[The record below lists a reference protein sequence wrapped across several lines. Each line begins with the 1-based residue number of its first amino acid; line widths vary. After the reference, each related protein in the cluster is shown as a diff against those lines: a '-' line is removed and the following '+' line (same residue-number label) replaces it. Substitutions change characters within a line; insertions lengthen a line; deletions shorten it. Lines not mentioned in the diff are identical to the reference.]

1 MQTSDSRQ
9 VIDEI
14 SQATTVLLDPKQK
27 IAFRFR
33 ALFTLRNSDAAR
45 QAAAAKAMI
54 ECLKLDL
61 DQASALLKHECAY
74 CLGQVGGRV
83 PDIVV
88 PALLDVL
95 ADEKQPIIARH
106 EAGEALGAI
115 ACSSSLPALEAYA
128 KLTRPDADR
137 IPIEVVQTCQL
148 AIDRINFVE
157 KGLKEKTLSSEELVS
172 PFESIDPSLPAE
184 CSDLK
189 TLGRKM
195 CDKSLSLFDRYRA
208 MFSLRNIAGSA
219 EDVAVANEAVT
230 LLADGFELSGAE
242 EALFRHEI
250 AFVLG
255 QIGNRASAAAKP
267 LLRRLEDADENPMV
281 RHEAAEALGSIALE
295 DYVSVLEKFA
305 KDPEPIVSESCAVA
319 LDLVEYHLSSDAFE
333 YATVTATA

>member
-1 MQTSDSRQ
+1 
-9 VIDEI
+9 
-14 SQATTVLLDPKQK
+14 
-27 IAFRFR
+27 
-33 ALFTLRNSDAAR
+33 
-45 QAAAAKAMI
+45 MI

-115 ACSSSLPALEAYA
+115 ECSSSLPALEAYA

-148 AIDRINFVE
+148 AIDRIYYVE
-157 KGLKEKTLSSEELVS
+157 KGLKEKTLSSEDLVS
-172 PFESIDPSLPAE
+172 PFESIDPSPPAE
-184 CSDLK
+184 CSDDLK
-189 TLGRKM
+189 TLGRRM

-219 EDVAVANEAVT
+219 DDAKVADEAVT

-255 QIGNRASAAAKP
+255 QIGNRAAAAAKP
-267 LLRRLEDADENPMV
+267 LLRRLEDANENPMV

-295 DYVSVLEKFA
+295 DYVSVLEKFS

>member
-1 MQTSDSRQ
+1 
-9 VIDEI
+9 
-14 SQATTVLLDPKQK
+14 
-27 IAFRFR
+27 
-33 ALFTLRNSDAAR
+33 
-45 QAAAAKAMI
+45 
-54 ECLKLDL
+54 LKLDL

-88 PALLDVL
+88 PALLDDL
-95 ADEKQPIIARH
+95 ADEHQPVIARH

-115 ACSSSLPALEAYA
+115 ACSRSVAALESYA
-128 KLTRPDADR
+128 KMSRPDADR

-148 AIDRINFVE
+148 AVERIQYVE
-157 KGLKEKTLSSEELVS
+157 KGLKEKTLSSEDLVS
-172 PFESIDPSLPAE
+172 PFESIDPSPPAE
-184 CSDLK
+184 CSSDLK
-189 TLGRKM
+189 TLGRRM

-219 EDVAVANEAVT
+219 EDVKVADEAVT

-255 QIGNRASAAAKP
+255 QIGNRAAAAAKP
-267 LLRRLEDADENPMV
+267 LLRRLEDANENPMV